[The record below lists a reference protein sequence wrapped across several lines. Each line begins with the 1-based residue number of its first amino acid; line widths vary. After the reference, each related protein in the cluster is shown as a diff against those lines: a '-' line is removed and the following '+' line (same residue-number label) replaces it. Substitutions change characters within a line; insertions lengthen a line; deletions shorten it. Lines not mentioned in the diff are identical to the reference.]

1 VDEAFG
7 CLKRKIGSNLTGFY
21 AYPRILALDMV
32 FTLSR
37 SREMKSFVAM
47 LILLAGMLISL
58 SRTAVSEASLT
69 PEEMADASDDLVDC
83 ASLL

>member
-1 VDEAFG
+1 
-7 CLKRKIGSNLTGFY
+7 
-21 AYPRILALDMV
+21 
-32 FTLSR
+32 
-37 SREMKSFVAM
+37 MKSFVAM